1 MGKKRIKAAVAL
13 ATAAVT
19 ATAPGSYMPGLMTAL
34 AAEQNSA
41 DLKVVN
47 TSVSPGNGQVYHGCK
62 DFYIR
67 NLCAH
72 SVSRRWMGRC
82 I

>member
-41 DLKVVN
+41 CLLY
-47 TSVSPGNGQVYHGCK
+47 TSSAPYER
-62 DFYIR
+62 I
-67 NLCAH
+67 
-72 SVSRRWMGRC
+72 
-82 I
+82 